1 MAELITKEDLQQALA
16 EEIDILYEKRKM
28 ISISLSS
35 GTTLRR
41 TPIDSLQ
48 EKGLM
53 EASAMM
59 EELDRIGN
67 RKSNL
72 SSNERR
78 FCKELFKMACYRH
91 ANKLKQNIKVEEDKD
106 GKA

>member
-28 ISISLSS
+28 IFLPS

-78 FCKELFKMACYRH
+78 FCKELFKMACYRQ
-91 ANKLKQNIKVEEDKD
+91 AKKLKQNIKVEEDKN

>member
-1 MAELITKEDLQQALA
+1 MAEPITREDLQQALA
-16 EEIDILYEKRKM
+16 EEMDNLYRKRQR
-28 ISISLSS
+28 LVLPE
-35 GTTLRR
+35 GATLRR
-41 TPIDSLQ
+41 TPMDSLQ

-53 EASAMM
+53 EASVMM
-59 EELDRIGN
+59 EELDKIGN
-67 RKSNL
+67 RTSNL

-91 ANKLKQNIKVEEDKD
+91 ARKLQQNIKMEEEKD

>member
-28 ISISLSS
+28 IFLPS

-91 ANKLKQNIKVEEDKD
+91 AKKLKQNIKVEEDKD

>member
-1 MAELITKEDLQQALA
+1 MAELITREDLQQALA

-28 ISISLSS
+28 IFLPS

-67 RKSNL
+67 HKSNL

-91 ANKLKQNIKVEEDKD
+91 AKKLQQNIKVEEDKD

>member
-1 MAELITKEDLQQALA
+1 MAELITREDLQQALA

-28 ISISLSS
+28 VFLPS

-91 ANKLKQNIKVEEDKD
+91 AKKLQQNIKVEEDKD

>member
-1 MAELITKEDLQQALA
+1 MAELITREDLQQALA

-28 ISISLSS
+28 ISLPS

-59 EELDRIGN
+59 EELDKIGN

-78 FCKELFKMACYRH
+78 FCKELFKIACYRH
-91 ANKLKQNIKVEEDKD
+91 AKKLQQNIKVEEDKD

>member
-1 MAELITKEDLQQALA
+1 MAELITREDLQQALA
-16 EEIDILYEKRKM
+16 EEIDFLYEKRKM
-28 ISISLSS
+28 VLLPS

-59 EELDRIGN
+59 EELDKIGN

-91 ANKLKQNIKVEEDKD
+91 AKKLQQNIKVEEDKD

>member
-1 MAELITKEDLQQALA
+1 MAELITREDLQQALA
-16 EEIDILYEKRKM
+16 EEIDFLYEKRKM
-28 ISISLSS
+28 VLLPS

-91 ANKLKQNIKVEEDKD
+91 AKKLKQNIKVEEDKD

>member
-1 MAELITKEDLQQALA
+1 MARLITKEDLQQALA

-28 ISISLSS
+28 ISLTS
-35 GTTLRR
+35 GTTLCR

-91 ANKLKQNIKVEEDKD
+91 AKKLQQNIKVEEDKD

>member
-1 MAELITKEDLQQALA
+1 MAELITREDLQQALA
-16 EEIDILYEKRKM
+16 EEIDFLYEKRKM
-28 ISISLSS
+28 VLLPS

-91 ANKLKQNIKVEEDKD
+91 AKKLQQNIKVEEDKD

>member
-28 ISISLSS
+28 VFLPS

-91 ANKLKQNIKVEEDKD
+91 AKKLQQNIKVEEDKD

>member
-28 ISISLSS
+28 IFLPS

-41 TPIDSLQ
+41 TPMDSLQ

-53 EASAMM
+53 EASAMI

-72 SSNERR
+72 SSDERR

-91 ANKLKQNIKVEEDKD
+91 AKKLQQNIKVEEDKD

>member
-1 MAELITKEDLQQALA
+1 MAEHITREDLQQALA
-16 EEIDILYEKRKM
+16 EEIDNLYEKRKR
-28 ISISLSS
+28 LVLPK

-41 TPIDSLQ
+41 TPMDSLQ

-53 EASAMM
+53 EAPAMM
-59 EELDRIGN
+59 EELDKIGN
-67 RKSNL
+67 HTSNL

-91 ANKLKQNIKVEEDKD
+91 ARKLQQNIKVEEEKD

>member
-28 ISISLSS
+28 IFLPS

-41 TPIDSLQ
+41 TPMDSLQ

-91 ANKLKQNIKVEEDKD
+91 AKKLQQNIKVEEDKD

>member
-28 ISISLSS
+28 VLLPS

-91 ANKLKQNIKVEEDKD
+91 AKKLQQNIEVEEDKD

>member
-28 ISISLSS
+28 IFLPS

-72 SSNERR
+72 SSDERR

-91 ANKLKQNIKVEEDKD
+91 AKKLQQNIKVEEDKD